1 MRLLELDRKK
11 LAQYFVSIGEKG
23 FRAGQVVSWIWDKG
37 VLNPRAMTNL
47 SETVRAKMQED
58 FTESPVVLERVA
70 SPDRSKKF
78 LIQMTDGAKI
88 ESVLMKSA
96 GHDTLCVSTQAGC
109 PFQCTFCQS
118 GRLGMERNLD
128 ASEILYQVAF
138 ARPKPRNI
146 VFMGIGEPLA
156 NWNNFKTAVLRLNDE
171 ARISMRHMAVSTVG
185 VPGMIVKLGNELPNV
200 RLAIS
205 LHAPTQRLREKIMP
219 KAAKTMS
226 IKSLMEEVR
235 MYQAITKNRVT
246 FEYIM
251 LKGINDST
259 MQAEELSDLLFGAH
273 GLVNLIPYNSTDDC
287 DFEPSP
293 PSSIRHFLNKLRDLG
308 LDATVRKS
316 LGFGTDSACG
326 QLRYRRSDDD

>member
-1 MRLLELDRKK
+1 MRLLDLDRIK
-11 LAQYFVSIGEKG
+11 LAEYFTSIGEKG
-23 FRAGQVVSWIWDKG
+23 FRAGQVISWIWEKG
-37 VLNPRAMTNL
+37 VLDPRAMTNL
-47 SETVRAKMQED
+47 SEPIRAKMMED
-58 FTESPVVLERVA
+58 FTESPKVIDRIA
-70 SPDRSKKF
+70 SYDRSKKF
-78 LIQMTDGAKI
+78 LIELTDGAKI

-118 GRLGMERNLD
+118 GRLGLERNLEV
-128 ASEILYQVAF
+128 SEILYQVAF

-156 NWNNFKTAVLRLNDE
+156 NWNNFKSAVLRLNDE
-171 ARISMRHMAVSTVG
+171 AGISMRHMAVSTVG
-185 VPGMIVKLGNELPNV
+185 VPGMLEKFGKELPNV

-205 LHAPTQRLREKIMP
+205 LHAPTQRLRERIMP
-219 KAAKTMS
+219 KAAKLMN
-226 IKSLMEEVR
+226 IKSLLEDVR
-235 MYQAITKNRVT
+235 MYQATTKNRVT

-259 MQAEELSDLLFGAH
+259 MQAEELSDLLFGTH

-293 PSSIRHFLNKLRDLG
+293 PSAIRHFLGRLRDMG

-316 LGFGTDSACG
+316 LGFGSDSACG